1 MAQTMARNGAAA
13 PAIMRQGGWS
23 SSAMVGAYT
32 RKLAAKE
39 AVRFLQ
45 ERINVGNTQNSHA

>member
-1 MAQTMARNGAAA
+1 MARTMARNGAAA

-39 AVRFLQ
+39 AVRLLQ